1 MKLGRLLVALPLV
14 AGLSIAGA
22 TMASAQGVQAF
33 AALFG
38 GNETPPN
45 ASPGYG
51 AVALTFHGTGTV
63 CFGIV
68 VDRIGVPN
76 AAHIHPGRAGDANPP
91 AVVLIA
97 PNTGN
102 PGSSSGCVTLTDTTL
117 FGKIRN
123 SPSDFYVNVHTAA
136 FPNGEIRGQLF

>member
-68 VDRIGVPN
+68 VDRMGSRTL
-76 AAHIHPGRAGDANPP
+76 HISIRAE
-91 AVVLIA
+91 L
-97 PNTGN
+97 
-102 PGSSSGCVTLTDTTL
+102 VTLTL
-117 FGKIRN
+117 PRWF
-123 SPSDFYVNVHTAA
+123 
-136 FPNGEIRGQLF
+136 